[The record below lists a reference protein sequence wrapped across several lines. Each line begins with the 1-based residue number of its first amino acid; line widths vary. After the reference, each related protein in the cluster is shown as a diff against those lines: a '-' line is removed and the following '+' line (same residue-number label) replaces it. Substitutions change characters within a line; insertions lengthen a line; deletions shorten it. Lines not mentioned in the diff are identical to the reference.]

1 MAQLELAA
9 LPAGTCTFLTRII
22 GGPGDAS
29 DDLLAGG
36 LVCGRIRNEHG
47 NCDPPSIW
55 EWDQPYI
62 VRPPRPPLING
73 ATGIG
78 HQVVKGPVKSWK
90 RFPGLN
96 SQYAREY
103 LYNFDES
110 APDSCGWWS
119 EVTQAAT
126 A

>member
-1 MAQLELAA
+1 M
-9 LPAGTCTFLTRII
+9 PPIKR
-22 GGPGDAS
+22 AS
-29 DDLLAGG
+29 
-36 LVCGRIRNEHG
+36 
-47 NCDPPSIW
+47 SI
-55 EWDQPYI
+55 E
-62 VRPPRPPLING
+62 
-73 ATGIG
+73 
-78 HQVVKGPVKSWK
+78 HQVVKGPAKSWK

-96 SQYAREY
+96 SQYTREY